1 MRRTFTI
8 VALLAVLAGCGG
20 ATTPTA
26 MPTNVP
32 TVDVSQPG
40 AAGLAGS
47 SWNILQINGQPI
59 KGTQALPLTFELDG
73 RASGHSGCNGY
84 SGEARVV
91 GEQFILGPFMSTKM
105 ACAENEL
112 QQQETSLFQAL
123 EKVTSYKLAGD
134 KLSLLDASGT
144 VVVELVQQA

>member
-1 MRRTFTI
+1 
-8 VALLAVLAGCGG
+8 
-20 ATTPTA
+20 

-32 TVDVSQPG
+32 TVDVAQPG

-47 SWNILQINGQPI
+47 SWNVLQINGQPI

-84 SGEARVV
+84 SGEANVA
-91 GEQFILGPFMSTKM
+91 GEQLTIGPVMSTKM

-112 QQQETSLFQAL
+112 QQQETTLFQAL
-123 EKVTSYKLAGD
+123 EKVTSYTITGD